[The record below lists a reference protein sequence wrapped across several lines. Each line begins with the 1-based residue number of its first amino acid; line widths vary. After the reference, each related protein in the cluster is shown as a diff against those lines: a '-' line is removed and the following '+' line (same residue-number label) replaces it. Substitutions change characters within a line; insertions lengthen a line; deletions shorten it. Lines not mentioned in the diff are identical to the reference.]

1 VLSLPAVTATPELL
15 LIEDE
20 QLTAVLAPALR
31 ASFTVAVTATAGT
44 AREYVRRAKPAL
56 VVAGLDVLN
65 RDSLD
70 ILRDARLLEPPAAVL
85 VTTTDVERVP
95 DALAAGCDS
104 VLLKPFA
111 PNLLHARIG
120 RLLRERSAVTLART
134 YRERSDALLER
145 AHHAIAK
152 SQHLVGR
159 RSFLAGTNRV
169 WPNNRC
175 PHCDHEGTTSFEF
188 ASHRRSWYA
197 CLDCRKVWLAK
208 RQE

>member
-1 VLSLPAVTATPELL
+1 VSAIPELL

-20 QLTAVLAPALR
+20 QLTAELAPALR
-31 ASFTVAVTATAGT
+31 GSFMVAVTGTAGT

-56 VVAGLDVLN
+56 VVAGLGVLN
-65 RDSLD
+65 GDSGD

-85 VTTTDVERVP
+85 VTTSDVERVP

-120 RLLRERSAVTLART
+120 RLLRERSAMILARNS
-134 YRERSDALLER
+134 REHSAALRPRAHDAL
-145 AHHAIAK
+145 AT

-159 RSFLAGTNRV
+159 SAVFAGTNRT
-169 WPNNRC
+169 WPNSHC
-175 PHCDHEGTTSFEF
+175 PYCDHEGVTSFEY
-188 ASHRRSWYA
+188 ASHRRAWYA
-197 CLDCRKVWLAK
+197 CLSCRKVWLAK

>member
-1 VLSLPAVTATPELL
+1 MSAIPELL

-44 AREYVRRAKPAL
+44 AREYVRRTKPAL

-120 RLLRERSAVTLART
+120 RLLRERSAMILARNS
-134 YRERSDALLER
+134 REHSAALRSRAHDAL
-145 AHHAIAK
+145 AT

-159 RSFLAGTNRV
+159 SAVFAGTNRT
-169 WPNNRC
+169 WPNSHC
-175 PHCDHEGTTSFEF
+175 PYCDHEGVTSFEY
-188 ASHRRSWYA
+188 ASHRRAWYA
-197 CLDCRKVWLAK
+197 CLSCRKVWLAK

>member
-1 VLSLPAVTATPELL
+1 VSATPELL

-20 QLTAVLAPALR
+20 RLTGVLAPALR
-31 ASFTVAVTATAGT
+31 VNFTVAVTATAGT

-65 RDSLD
+65 GDSGD
-70 ILRDARLLEPPAAVL
+70 ILRDVRLLEPPAAVL
-85 VTTTDVERVP
+85 VTTSHVERVP
-95 DALAAGCDS
+95 DAIAAGCDS

-120 RLLRERSAVTLART
+120 RLLRDRSAAILARNH
-134 YRERSDALLER
+134 REQSSALRSR
-145 AHHAIAK
+145 AHDAIAK

-159 RSFLAGTNRV
+159 SAAFAGTNRT
-169 WPNNRC
+169 WPNSHC
-175 PHCDHEGTTSFEF
+175 PYCDHEGVTSFEY
-188 ASHRRSWYA
+188 ASHRRAWYA
-197 CLDCRKVWLAK
+197 CLSCRKVWLAK

>member
-1 VLSLPAVTATPELL
+1 VSAIPELL

-31 ASFTVAVTATAGT
+31 ASFTVAVTATAGP

-120 RLLRERSAVTLART
+120 RLLRERSAMILARNS
-134 YRERSDALLER
+134 REHSAALRSRAHDAL
-145 AHHAIAK
+145 AT

-159 RSFLAGTNRV
+159 SAVFAGTNRT
-169 WPNNRC
+169 WPNSHC
-175 PHCDHEGTTSFEF
+175 PYCDHEGVTSFEY
-188 ASHRRSWYA
+188 ASHRRAWYA
-197 CLDCRKVWLAK
+197 CLSCRKVWLAK

>member
-1 VLSLPAVTATPELL
+1 VTATPELL

-120 RLLRERSAVTLART
+120 RLLRERSAMILARNS
-134 YRERSDALLER
+134 REHSAALRSRAHDAL
-145 AHHAIAK
+145 AT

-159 RSFLAGTNRV
+159 SAVFAGTNRT
-169 WPNNRC
+169 WPNSHC
-175 PHCDHEGTTSFEF
+175 PYCDHEGVTSFEY
-188 ASHRRSWYA
+188 ASHRRAWYA
-197 CLDCRKVWLAK
+197 CLSCRKVWLAK